1 MSPSN
6 PSKPGQSKKM
16 ILWWVQTEDQDEDW
30 FIVAPDGETAETFF
44 VDAEGY
50 EEGDAWADF
59 ILWIPDDVEA
69 EVGWPSHEL
78 LVACGAKI
86 LREDTP
92 RVVEIEGRRFCEGM
106 LEHEI
111 CQLSDDA
118 FEATGRGRP
127 NKTEPRTKN

>member
-6 PSKPGQSKKM
+6 PGQSRKM
-16 ILWWVQTEDQDEDW
+16 ILWWVMTEDQDEDW
-30 FIVAPDGETAETFF
+30 FVVAPDGETAENFF
-44 VDAEGY
+44 VNEEGY

-69 EVGWPSHEL
+69 EAGWPTHEF

-111 CQLSDDA
+111 CQLSDDV

>member
-1 MSPSN
+1 
-6 PSKPGQSKKM
+6 M

-44 VDAEGY
+44 VNAEGY
-50 EEGDAWADF
+50 EPGGAWADF
-59 ILWIPDDVEA
+59 VLWIPDGVEA
-69 EVGWPSHEL
+69 ETGWPSHEL
-78 LVACGAKI
+78 LEACGAKI

-92 RVVEIEGRRFCEGM
+92 RVVEIAGRRFCEGM

-111 CQLSDDA
+111 CQLSDDV